1 MPGKQCLAV
10 ASMAF
15 LSVVGLNAASAADRY
30 GQQPQGLVY
39 NVTDCD
45 YVFSSAGSSFT
56 TQLCNCTKSECCDDG
71 CGVDGCCGEGCC
83 GSGCGKC
90 CLGDPW
96 TIDKCD
102 DDISFG
108 GWWQQGYSSGST
120 GMFNN
125 QPNSFNTHQAW
136 FYAEKV
142 ADGSCGMDW
151 GFRADMMYGIDAG
164 DTQAFGNN
172 TGRWDNANGWNTG
185 GGYGWAMP
193 QLYAEVAKG
202 DWSVKAGHFYTLL
215 GYEVVTAPDN
225 FFYSHAMT
233 MFNSE
238 AFTHTGVLATYNAS
252 DDVTVYAGWTLGWDT
267 GFDQFGSGSNFLG
280 GFSTAL
286 TDNTT
291 FTYILTAGDMG
302 ANGVGYSHSTVLDVA
317 LTDSLNYVLQSDL
330 VTFDPGA
337 AAQRSDIGI
346 NQYFLYSVN
355 DCLGFGARVEW
366 WKSNGGFTQGGA
378 IPTANSNNYYAT
390 TIGVNYKP
398 HANVIIRPEWRY
410 DSVAE
415 SVNDY
420 GNGMF
425 AVDMIITF

>member
-1 MPGKQCLAV
+1 MSGKQCLAV
-10 ASMAF
+10 ASMAV
-15 LSVVGLNAASAADRY
+15 LSVVGLNSVSAAD
-30 GQQPQGLVY
+30 GNLQSQSGGLY
-39 NVTDCD
+39 NVTDCK
-45 YVFSSAGSSFT
+45 YVFANSDSSLT
-56 TQLCNCTKSECCDDG
+56 TQLCSCTKSDCGDAASCCDDG
-71 CGVDGCCGEGCC
+71 CGEGCC
-83 GSGCGKC
+83 SSGCGKC

-102 DDISFG
+102 DDFNFG

-125 QPNSFNTHQAW
+125 RPNSFNTHQAW

-151 GFRADMMYGIDAG
+151 GFRTDLMYGIDSG

-172 TGRWDNANGWNTG
+172 PGRWDNANGWDKG
-185 GGYGWAMP
+185 GGFGWAMP

-202 DWSVKAGHFYTLL
+202 DWSVIAGHFYTLL

-238 AFTHTGVLATYNAS
+238 AFTHTGVLATYSAS
-252 DDVTVYAGWTLGWDT
+252 DDVTVYAGWTAGWDT
-267 GFDQFGSGSNFLG
+267 GFDQFGGGSNFLG
-280 GFSTAL
+280 GVSTAL
-286 TDNTT
+286 NDNTT

-317 LTDSLNYVLQSDL
+317 LTDKLNYVLQSDL
-330 VTFDPGA
+330 ATFDPGA
-337 AAQRSDIGI
+337 GAQRSDVGI

-378 IPTANSNNYYAT
+378 VPTGGANNYYAT
-390 TIGVNYKP
+390 TLGVNYRP

-415 SVNDY
+415 SINDY